1 MGDPGAYISKTTW
14 ARDFKFAG
22 ALVQRLYL
30 VLVVIAKFFFCGLCT
45 RGSSHNT
52 YIVFGACIQKQ
63 LAIQEKRIVC
73 S

>member
-30 VLVVIAKFFFCGLCT
+30 VLVVIAKFFSVDYALVDDHIIHTLFLV
-45 RGSSHNT
+45 H
-52 YIVFGACIQKQ
+52 V
-63 LAIQEKRIVC
+63 L
-73 S
+73 